1 MSVSEEPQVP
11 MSVSEEPQVPMSVSE
26 EPQVPMSVSGQ
37 PVAVASREG
46 APRFSHIGAAAIV
59 FGGLAATGVL
69 VGVLWSFLAPGVH
82 GAIAD
87 TRDNGRVFVH
97 LGNQA
102 DNFFIGTT
110 LLVGMAAVVAV
121 IAAAAAWQWRAHRG
135 PMMVGALTLGSLAC
149 SAVAAGVG
157 AVLVRLR
164 YGALDIAGASLDAG
178 HRIKYVVQAPAVF
191 YGHTE
196 AQIAVTL
203 ALAPCLAAVVYMFC
217 VVACARDD
225 LDAWPPAPVPE
236 YRAPVLVPPTEGANS
251 TA

>member
-1 MSVSEEPQVP
+1 MSASEEPIAA
-11 MSVSEEPQVPMSVSE
+11 MSAGEEPAISAGA
-26 EPQVPMSVSGQ
+26 SGQ
-37 PVAVASREG
+37 PTAAVNVVAG
-46 APRFSHIGAAAIV
+46 PRFSHLSAATVV
-59 FGGLAATGVL
+59 FVGLALSGAL
-69 VGVLWSFLAPGVH
+69 VGALWSAIAPGIH

-102 DNFFIGTT
+102 DNFFVGTT
-110 LLVGMAAVVAV
+110 LLVGMATVVAV
-121 IAAAAAWQWRAHRG
+121 IVSAAAWQWRAHRG
-135 PMMVGALTLGSLAC
+135 PMMVGALALGALAC
-149 SAVAAGVG
+149 SAVASGIG
-157 AVLVRLR
+157 AVLVRMR
-164 YGALDIAGASLDAG
+164 YGALDIAGAQLGEG

-225 LDAWPPAPVPE
+225 LEAWPPAPVPI
-236 YRAPVLVPPTEGANS
+236 YRPPVGVPPVEGANS
-251 TA
+251 AV

>member
-1 MSVSEEPQVP
+1 MSASEEPLVP
-11 MSVSEEPQVPMSVSE
+11 MSASEEPLVV
-26 EPQVPMSVSGQ
+26 VNQ
-37 PVAVASREG
+37 PG
-46 APRFSHIGAAAIV
+46 APRFSHARAAVVVFGALAAA
-59 FGGLAATGVL
+59 GVL
-69 VGVLWSFLAPGVH
+69 VGALWSVIAPGVH

-110 LLVGMAAVVAV
+110 MLMGMAAVVAV
-121 IAAAAAWQWRAHRG
+121 IASAAAWQWRAHRG
-135 PMMVGALTLGSLAC
+135 PIMAGALTLGALAC

-164 YGALDIAGASLDAG
+164 YGALDIAGAQLDEG

-196 AQIAVTL
+196 AQIAVSL
-203 ALAPCLAAVVYMFC
+203 ALAPCLAAMVYMFC

-225 LDAWPPAPVPE
+225 LDAWPPAPTPV
-236 YRAPVLVPPTEGANS
+236 YRAPVAAPPVEGANS